1 MSKINMKDLWKGL
14 KTGVSNHAPA
24 ILIGASAAAF
34 ITTTIFAVKAT
45 PKAMKHIED
54 KKKELGKEKLTVKET
69 VQACWKDYIPAV
81 VSGVVAT
88 GASIGGAVCAEK
100 EHKVAAGAL
109 TALTMSEKTIED
121 MRDAAKE
128 VVGKTKASDIEAK
141 VAEKHIQEDIQSGVN
156 TYPALEPGQL
166 WFRDSFTGQ
175 SFVTKHEK
183 LETAFAHA
191 SETAAY
197 DMFVSVS
204 DLFDN
209 FQQIEI
215 GSRIV
220 IPDMDNIGWGGKIGY
235 HLIPRNVYD
244 DQGNIVTVVNE
255 IEYDYAPTMRELADS
270 YR

>member
-1 MSKINMKDLWKGL
+1 MKVNFKDVF
-14 KTGVSNHAPA
+14 KTVKTTVSDHAPA
-24 ILIGASAAAF
+24 LLIGASAAAF
-34 ITTTIFAVKAT
+34 IATTIFAVKAT
-45 PKAMKHIED
+45 PKAMEHIA
-54 KKKELGKEKLTVKET
+54 KKKEELGKDKLTVKET
-69 VQACWKDYIPAV
+69 IQACGKDYIPAI
-81 VSGVVAT
+81 VSGVVAA
-88 GASIGGAVCAEK
+88 GASVGAAVCSEK

-141 VAEKHIQEDIQSGVN
+141 VAEKHVQEDIKSGVN

-175 SFVTKHEK
+175 SFITKHEK
-183 LETAFAHA
+183 LEMAFAQA
-191 SETAAY
+191 NETAAY

-215 GSRIV
+215 GNRVV
-220 IPDMDNIGWGGKIGY
+220 IPDMDNIGWCGKIGF
-235 HLIPRNVYD
+235 HLVPRNVYD
-244 DQGNIVTVVNE
+244 DQGNIITVVNE
-255 IEYDYAPTMRELADS
+255 INYDYAPTTRERADC
-270 YR
+270 